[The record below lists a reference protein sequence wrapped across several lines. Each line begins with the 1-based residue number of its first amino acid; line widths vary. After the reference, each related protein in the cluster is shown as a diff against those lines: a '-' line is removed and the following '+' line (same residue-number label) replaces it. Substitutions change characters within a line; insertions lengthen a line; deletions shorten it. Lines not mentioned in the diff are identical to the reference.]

1 MPIIVADHAGFCMGV
16 KRAIDSALSLSNTDN
31 VINSFG
37 ELVHNPEVINKLENA
52 GVYAVNSL
60 KDIKGDTVLI
70 RSHGVSPSVLKQC
83 EEFNLKVVDLTCP
96 FVDRLHKKVAE
107 YSKNGL
113 PVIIVGDKN
122 HPEIIGT
129 IGWCSGNVYTVNSVD
144 EANNLPQIDE
154 ALAVAQTT
162 FPYEDW
168 QKITQLLKGKI
179 KKLVLM
185 ETICTATILRQKSA
199 REIATKANA
208 MIVIGGKNSANTKKL
223 YNSCKELCSNT
234 IMVERASD
242 IPMGFADIN
251 TDIIGITAGASTP
264 EWSLKEVIT
273 RMTDIENKEEILTQ
287 EITAEETQVE
297 LENAAP
303 AATAEEQAKADFL
316 ADIEATLVKIR
327 PGQVMTGT
335 VVQITDDEVCVNIG
349 FKSDGLIN
357 RSELADKDVK
367 MGDEIEV
374 EVVKVNDGEG
384 NVLLS
389 QRNIVNRKVWNAL
402 VEKHENNEVVEAI
415 AKDVVKGGIIANIN
429 GVRAF
434 IPASQL
440 ANRYVENL
448 DEFKGQTL
456 KVKII
461 ELDRQKKRI
470 VASRKAVILEEEA
483 AKKAEIWKTLAEGE
497 VVDGI
502 VRRLTNFG
510 AFVDIGGIDGLIHI
524 TDLSWARVKHPSD
537 VVKPDQKV
545 QVKILSLDEERE
557 RIQLGLKQL
566 APRPWDV
573 ADKKY
578 IVGSVVEGK
587 VVRITTFGAFVELEP
602 GLDGLVHISQCALHR
617 IQKVEDAVQV
627 GDIIRVKILNVDSN
641 AHRISLSI
649 REVLADEALD
659 NSDLLEDDNQL
670 FGETPEDFVEEVVEK
685 PIVEDAVEAV
695 EEPVAEVE
703 EVVEDAAEVVEEKT
717 EE

>member
-1 MPIIVADHAGFCMGV
+1 MPIIVADHAGFCVGV
-16 KRAIDSALSLSNTDN
+16 KRAIDSALSVSNVDN

-52 GVYAVNSL
+52 GVYAVNKL
-60 KDIKGDTVLI
+60 EDVKGETVLI
-70 RSHGVSPSVLKQC
+70 RSHGVSPAVLKQC
-83 EEFNLKVVDLTCP
+83 NDFNLNVVDLTCP
-96 FVDRLHKKVAE
+96 FVDRLHKKVAD
-107 YSKNGL
+107 YSKDGL

-129 IGWCSGNVYTVNSVD
+129 VGWCSGAVYTVNNVD
-144 EANNLPQIDE
+144 EAKDLPQIDE

-162 FPYEDW
+162 FPHEDW
-168 QKITQLLKGKI
+168 EEITTFLKSKV
-179 KKLVLM
+179 KNLVLM
-185 ETICTATILRQKSA
+185 DTICTATILRQKSA
-199 REIATKANA
+199 REIAKKANA
-208 MIVIGGKNSANTKKL
+208 MIVIGGKNSANTRKL
-223 YNSCKELCSNT
+223 YNSCKELCSRT

-273 RMTDIENKEEILTQ
+273 RMTDIENKEEVHTQ
-287 EITAEETQVE
+287 EIAAEESQVV
-297 LENAAP
+297 LDNAAP
-303 AATAEEQAKADFL
+303 TAKTEEQANADFL

-335 VVQITDDEVCVNIG
+335 VVQITEDEVCVNIG
-349 FKSDGLIN
+349 FKSDGLIK

-389 QRNIVNRKVWNAL
+389 QRNIVNRKVWDAL
-402 VEKHENNEVVEAI
+402 VAKHENNEVVEAV
-415 AKDVVKGGIIANIN
+415 AKDVVKGGIIANID

-448 DEFKGQTL
+448 EEFKGQTL
-456 KVKII
+456 RLRII
-461 ELDRQKKRI
+461 ELDKQKKRI
-470 VASRKAVILEEEA
+470 VASRKVVMQEEAA
-483 AKKAEIWKTLAEGE
+483 AKKAEIWQTLAEGE
-497 VVDGI
+497 VVDGV

-524 TDLSWARVKHPSD
+524 TDLSWARVKQPSD

-545 QVKILSLDEERE
+545 KVKILSLDQERE

-566 APRPWDV
+566 TARPWEV
-573 ADKKY
+573 AEEKY

-602 GLDGLVHISQCALHR
+602 GLDGLVHISQCALNR

-627 GDIIRVKILNVDSN
+627 GDVVRVKILNVDPN

-659 NSDLLEDDNQL
+659 SSDLLEDDSQL
-670 FGETPEDFVEEVVEK
+670 FGEAPEDFVEEVVE
-685 PIVEDAVEAV
+685 
-695 EEPVAEVE
+695 
-703 EVVEDAAEVVEEKT
+703 EVVEEKT

>member
-1 MPIIVADHAGFCMGV
+1 MPIIVADHAGFCVGV
-16 KRAIDSALSLSNTDN
+16 KRAIDSALSVSNVDN

-52 GVYAVNSL
+52 GVYAVNKL
-60 KDIKGDTVLI
+60 EDVKGETVLI
-70 RSHGVSPSVLKQC
+70 RSHGVSLAVLKQC
-83 EEFNLKVVDLTCP
+83 NDFNLNVVDLTCP
-96 FVDRLHKKVAE
+96 FVDRLHKKVAD
-107 YSKNGL
+107 YSKDGL

-129 IGWCSGNVYTVNSVD
+129 VGWCSGAVYTVNNVD
-144 EANNLPQIDE
+144 EAKDLPQIDE

-162 FPYEDW
+162 FPHEDW
-168 QKITQLLKGKI
+168 EEITTFLKSKV
-179 KKLVLM
+179 KNLVLM
-185 ETICTATILRQKSA
+185 DTICTATILRQKSA
-199 REIATKANA
+199 REIAKKANA
-208 MIVIGGKNSANTKKL
+208 MIVIGGKNSANTRKL
-223 YNSCKELCSNT
+223 YNSCKELCSRT

-273 RMTDIENKEEILTQ
+273 RMTDIENKEEVLTQ
-287 EITAEETQVE
+287 EIAAEESQVV
-297 LENAAP
+297 LDNAAP
-303 AATAEEQAKADFL
+303 TAKTEEQANADFL

-335 VVQITDDEVCVNIG
+335 VVQITEDEVCVNIG
-349 FKSDGLIN
+349 FKSDGLIK

-389 QRNIVNRKVWNAL
+389 QRNIVNRKVWDAL
-402 VEKHENNEVVEAI
+402 VAKHENNEVVEAV
-415 AKDVVKGGIIANIN
+415 AKDVVKGGIIANID

-448 DEFKGQTL
+448 EEFKGQTL
-456 KVKII
+456 RLRII
-461 ELDRQKKRI
+461 ELDKQKKRI
-470 VASRKAVILEEEA
+470 VASRKVVMQEEAA
-483 AKKAEIWKTLAEGE
+483 AKKAEIWQTLAEGE
-497 VVDGI
+497 VVDGV

-524 TDLSWARVKHPSD
+524 TDLSWARVKQPSD

-545 QVKILSLDEERE
+545 KVKILSLDQERE

-566 APRPWDV
+566 TARPWEV
-573 ADKKY
+573 AEEKY

-602 GLDGLVHISQCALHR
+602 GLDGLVHISQCALNR

-627 GDIIRVKILNVDSN
+627 GDVVRVKILNVDPN

-659 NSDLLEDDNQL
+659 SSDLLEDDSQL
-670 FGETPEDFVEEVVEK
+670 FGEAPEDFVEEVVE
-685 PIVEDAVEAV
+685 
-695 EEPVAEVE
+695 
-703 EVVEDAAEVVEEKT
+703 EVVEEKT

>member
-1 MPIIVADHAGFCMGV
+1 MPIIVADHAGFCVGV
-16 KRAIDSALSLSNTDN
+16 KRAIDSALSVSNVDN

-52 GVYAVNSL
+52 GVYAVNKL
-60 KDIKGDTVLI
+60 EDVKGETVLI
-70 RSHGVSPSVLKQC
+70 RSHGVSPAVLKQC
-83 EEFNLKVVDLTCP
+83 NDFNLNVVDLTCP
-96 FVDRLHKKVAE
+96 FVDRLHKKVAD
-107 YSKNGL
+107 YSKDGL

-129 IGWCSGNVYTVNSVD
+129 VGWCSGAVYTVNNVD
-144 EANNLPQIDE
+144 EAKDLPQIDE

-162 FPYEDW
+162 FPHEDW
-168 QKITQLLKGKI
+168 EEITTFLKSKV
-179 KKLVLM
+179 KNLVLM
-185 ETICTATILRQKSA
+185 DTICTATILRQKSA
-199 REIATKANA
+199 REIAKKANA
-208 MIVIGGKNSANTKKL
+208 MIVIGGKNSANTRKL
-223 YNSCKELCSNT
+223 YNSCKELCSRT

-273 RMTDIENKEEILTQ
+273 RMTDIENKEEVLTQ
-287 EITAEETQVE
+287 EIAAEESQVV
-297 LENAAP
+297 LDNAAP
-303 AATAEEQAKADFL
+303 TAKTEEQANADFL

-335 VVQITDDEVCVNIG
+335 VVQITEDEVCVNIG
-349 FKSDGLIN
+349 FKSDGLIK

-389 QRNIVNRKVWNAL
+389 QRNIVNRKVWDAL
-402 VEKHENNEVVEAI
+402 VAKHENNEVVEAV
-415 AKDVVKGGIIANIN
+415 AKDVVKGGIIANID

-448 DEFKGQTL
+448 EEFKGQTL
-456 KVKII
+456 RLRII
-461 ELDRQKKRI
+461 ELDKQKKRI
-470 VASRKAVILEEEA
+470 VASRKVVMQEEAA
-483 AKKAEIWKTLAEGE
+483 AKKAEIWQTLAEGE
-497 VVDGI
+497 VVDGV

-524 TDLSWARVKHPSD
+524 TDLSWARVKQPSD

-545 QVKILSLDEERE
+545 KVKILSLDQERE

-566 APRPWDV
+566 TARPWEV
-573 ADKKY
+573 AEEKY

-602 GLDGLVHISQCALHR
+602 GLDGLVHISQCALNR

-627 GDIIRVKILNVDSN
+627 GDVVRVKILNVDPN

-659 NSDLLEDDNQL
+659 SSDLLEDDSQL
-670 FGETPEDFVEEVVEK
+670 FGEAPEDFVEEVVE
-685 PIVEDAVEAV
+685 
-695 EEPVAEVE
+695 
-703 EVVEDAAEVVEEKT
+703 EVVEEKT

>member
-1 MPIIVADHAGFCMGV
+1 MPIIVADHAGFCVGV
-16 KRAIDSALSLSNTDN
+16 KRAIDSALSVSNVDN

-52 GVYAVNSL
+52 GVYAVNKL
-60 KDIKGDTVLI
+60 EDVKGETVLI
-70 RSHGVSPSVLKQC
+70 RSHGVSPAVLKQC
-83 EEFNLKVVDLTCP
+83 NDFNLNVVDLTCP
-96 FVDRLHKKVAE
+96 FVDRLHKKVAD
-107 YSKNGL
+107 YSKDGL

-129 IGWCSGNVYTVNSVD
+129 VGWCSGAVYTVNNVD
-144 EANNLPQIDE
+144 EAKDLPQIDE

-162 FPYEDW
+162 FPHEDW
-168 QKITQLLKGKI
+168 EEITTFLKSKV
-179 KKLVLM
+179 KNLVLM
-185 ETICTATILRQKSA
+185 DTICTATILRQKSA
-199 REIATKANA
+199 REIAKKANA
-208 MIVIGGKNSANTKKL
+208 MIVIGGKNSANTRKL
-223 YNSCKELCSNT
+223 YNSCKELCSRT

-273 RMTDIENKEEILTQ
+273 RMTDIENKEEVLTQ
-287 EITAEETQVE
+287 EIAAEESQVV
-297 LENAAP
+297 LDNAAP
-303 AATAEEQAKADFL
+303 TAKTEEQANADFL

-335 VVQITDDEVCVNIG
+335 VVQITEDEVCVNIG
-349 FKSDGLIN
+349 FKSDGLIK

-389 QRNIVNRKVWNAL
+389 QRNIVNRKVWDAL
-402 VEKHENNEVVEAI
+402 VAKHENNEVVEAV
-415 AKDVVKGGIIANIN
+415 AKDVVKGGIIANID

-448 DEFKGQTL
+448 EEFKGQTL
-456 KVKII
+456 RLRII
-461 ELDRQKKRI
+461 ELDKQKKRI
-470 VASRKAVILEEEA
+470 VASRKVVMQEEA
-483 AKKAEIWKTLAEGE
+483 GAKKAEIWQTLAEGE
-497 VVDGI
+497 VVDGV

-524 TDLSWARVKHPSD
+524 TDLSWARVKQPSD

-545 QVKILSLDEERE
+545 KVKILSLDQERE

-566 APRPWDV
+566 TARPWEV
-573 ADKKY
+573 AEEKY

-602 GLDGLVHISQCALHR
+602 GLDGLVHISQCALNR

-627 GDIIRVKILNVDSN
+627 GDVVRVKILNVDPN

-659 NSDLLEDDNQL
+659 SSDLLEDDSQL
-670 FGETPEDFVEEVVEK
+670 FGEAPEDFVEEVVE
-685 PIVEDAVEAV
+685 
-695 EEPVAEVE
+695 
-703 EVVEDAAEVVEEKT
+703 EVVEEKT

>member
-1 MPIIVADHAGFCMGV
+1 MPIIVADHAGFCVGV
-16 KRAIDSALSLSNTDN
+16 KRAIDSALSVSNVDN

-52 GVYAVNSL
+52 GVYAVNKL
-60 KDIKGDTVLI
+60 EDVKGETVLI
-70 RSHGVSPSVLKQC
+70 RSHGVSPAVLKQC
-83 EEFNLKVVDLTCP
+83 NDFNLNVVDLTCP
-96 FVDRLHKKVAE
+96 FVDRLHKKVAD
-107 YSKNGL
+107 YSKDGL

-129 IGWCSGNVYTVNSVD
+129 VGWCSGAVYTVNNVD
-144 EANNLPQIDE
+144 EAKDLPQIDE

-162 FPYEDW
+162 FPHEDW
-168 QKITQLLKGKI
+168 EEITTFLKSKV
-179 KKLVLM
+179 KNLVLM
-185 ETICTATILRQKSA
+185 DTICTATILRQKSA
-199 REIATKANA
+199 REIAKKANA
-208 MIVIGGKNSANTKKL
+208 MIVIGGKNSANTRKL
-223 YNSCKELCSNT
+223 YNSCKELCSRT

-273 RMTDIENKEEILTQ
+273 RMTDIENKEEVLTQ
-287 EITAEETQVE
+287 EIAAEESQVV
-297 LENAAP
+297 LDNAAP
-303 AATAEEQAKADFL
+303 TAKTEEQANADFL

-335 VVQITDDEVCVNIG
+335 VVQITEDEVCVNIG
-349 FKSDGLIN
+349 FKSDGLIK

-389 QRNIVNRKVWNAL
+389 QRNIVNRKFWDAL
-402 VEKHENNEVVEAI
+402 VAKHENNEVVEAV
-415 AKDVVKGGIIANIN
+415 AKDVVKGGIIANID

-448 DEFKGQTL
+448 EEFKGQTL
-456 KVKII
+456 RLRII
-461 ELDRQKKRI
+461 ELDKQKKRI
-470 VASRKAVILEEEA
+470 VASRKVVMQEEAA
-483 AKKAEIWKTLAEGE
+483 AKKAEIWQTLAEGE
-497 VVDGI
+497 VVDGV

-524 TDLSWARVKHPSD
+524 TDLSWARVKQPSD

-545 QVKILSLDEERE
+545 KVKILSLDQERE

-566 APRPWDV
+566 TARPWEV
-573 ADKKY
+573 AEEKY

-602 GLDGLVHISQCALHR
+602 GLDGLVHISQCALNR

-627 GDIIRVKILNVDSN
+627 GDVVRVKILNVDPN

-659 NSDLLEDDNQL
+659 SSDLLEDDSQL
-670 FGETPEDFVEEVVEK
+670 FGEAPEDFVEEVVE
-685 PIVEDAVEAV
+685 
-695 EEPVAEVE
+695 
-703 EVVEDAAEVVEEKT
+703 EVVEEKT